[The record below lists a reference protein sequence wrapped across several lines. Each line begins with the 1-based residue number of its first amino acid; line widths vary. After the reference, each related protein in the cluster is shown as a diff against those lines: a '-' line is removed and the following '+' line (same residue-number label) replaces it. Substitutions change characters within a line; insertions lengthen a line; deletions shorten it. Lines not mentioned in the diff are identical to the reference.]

1 MISRTIA
8 AIALLTA
15 STFSFA
21 SPELLVPVEVPNT
34 QLAHVETLVIDGDIN
49 DSLQMLLNNTLK
61 NKSSDFYVIDDISE
75 DTLNNTLTIVITLYN
90 QPISLPTDNW
100 SLS

>member
-1 MISRTIA
+1 MITRAIA

-15 STFSFA
+15 STFSLA
-21 SPELLVPVEVPNT
+21 SPELLVPVEVPNI

-49 DSLQMLLNNTLK
+49 DSLQILLNNTLK

-75 DTLNNTLTIVITLYN
+75 DTTNNTLTIVITLYN
-90 QPISLPTDNW
+90 QPISLPTDDW